1 MVALTTLIC
10 FFYRGA
16 ILIGPSANVFG
27 TLSMPPIEAPIWTQ
41 VAK

>member
-1 MVALTTLIC
+1 MFALTTLIFI
-10 FFYRGA
+10 FFREA

-27 TLSMPPIEAPIWTQ
+27 TLGMPPIEAPLWTP